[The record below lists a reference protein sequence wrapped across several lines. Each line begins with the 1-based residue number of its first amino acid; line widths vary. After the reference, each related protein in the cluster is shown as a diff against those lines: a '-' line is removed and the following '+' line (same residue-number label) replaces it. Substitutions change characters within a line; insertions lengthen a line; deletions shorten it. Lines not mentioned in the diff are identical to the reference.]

1 MKPRLTALAF
11 MASVFIMV
19 SGNPKSD
26 LVVTTKYG
34 PVRGR
39 RIEAPKHGMRAVRR
53 YLGIPYARPPVG
65 DLRFKPPQTPLHW
78 VKEKDCT
85 TAAAACLQVVPPD
98 DATFPFPPRFRKS
111 MQSYLTRMDEDCLHL
126 NIYSPEGQG
135 NLDREE
141 MYPLAVLVFIHGG
154 GYTSGTANAYDGTV
168 LASHGLVVV
177 VTVNY
182 RLGVFGF
189 LSTGDKSAPGNYG
202 IMDQIA
208 ALQWISDNIGSF
220 NGDPTRITLVGF
232 GTGASSVNLL
242 TMSPKS
248 AGLFR
253 RAILQSGSALSTWSM
268 AHNPRHSATILAEK
282 VGCCREDTFQTLQ
295 CLRSKRPNDLLIKE
309 ATFSGSPF
317 YSMFGPVVDGTVIT
331 DNPRR
336 LLEGDLFRSYDLML
350 GIAENDGY
358 NYVGNLS
365 GINDGLPEDAF
376 KVVVSDFV
384 NHVFPYRENE
394 IQDAILF
401 IYTNWGND
409 NNETRRRSV
418 VRMFTEQQI
427 AVPIIDVA
435 NSHSLR
441 NTESSTYFYCFT
453 YRADNS
459 PFPKW
464 AGAVNGEELPFLFG
478 APLAPLKMFQNENF
492 SKAETMLSAAIMTY
506 WSNFAKSGNPE
517 EPKNQE
523 TTFIHERPNRYERI
537 AWEPYSVDNCSTCWE
552 NFMYLG
558 MNPRTSRGFRSQRV
572 AFWIELVPKL
582 LRPQAIPGHNKLHPP
597 LTSSEMCEIPDLART
612 IAGKNGLAVRY
623 PDDRL
628 KTFGAK
634 KHASDKCI
642 PVSATPASPAPSPA
656 TEQGH
661 PGRSGNSP
669 HDWADLH
676 ESSDA
681 AEPKSSGLS
690 VVIAVGATLLCLN
703 LVVLV
708 VCYKRARRRRRKTDE
723 IMHRQERTRL
733 TASDMHGL
741 LKIHETAQR
750 YESSQSDETLEMEEI
765 TTKSSCL
772 VEHEDIEG
780 SKTRVV

>member
-11 MASVFIMV
+11 LASVFIITV
-19 SGNPKSD
+19 WGNENGDP
-26 LVVTTKYG
+26 VVTTKYG
-34 PVRGR
+34 PVGGR

-65 DLRFKPPQTPLHW
+65 DLRFKPPMPPAHW
-78 VKEKDCT
+78 ADERDCT
-85 TAAAACLQVVPPD
+85 TAAAACPQIVPPD

-111 MQSYLTRMDEDCLHL
+111 MQSYLTRMDEDCLYL
-126 NIYSPEGQG
+126 NIYSPEDQG

-232 GTGASSVNLL
+232 GTGAASVNLL
-242 TMSPKS
+242 TMSPKA

-268 AHNPRHSATILAEK
+268 AHNPRHSATILAER
-282 VGCCREDTFQTLQ
+282 VGCCRDDTLRTVD
-295 CLRSKRPNDLLIKE
+295 CLRDKSYSDLLLKE

-365 GINDGLPEDAF
+365 GINSGLPEDAF
-376 KVVVSDFV
+376 RVVV
-384 NHVFPYRENE
+384 
-394 IQDAILF
+394 
-401 IYTNWGND
+401 T
-409 NNETRRRSV
+409 
-418 VRMFTEQQI
+418 
-427 AVPIIDVA
+427 
-435 NSHSLR
+435 
-441 NTESSTYFYCFT
+441 
-453 YRADNS
+453 
-459 PFPKW
+459 
-464 AGAVNGEELPFLFG
+464 
-478 APLAPLKMFQNENF
+478 
-492 SKAETMLSAAIMTY
+492 ETMLSAAIMTY

-517 EPKNQE
+517 EPKNQQ

-537 AWEPYSVDNCSTCWE
+537 AWEPYSVDNCSTCRE

-582 LRPQAIPGHNKLHPP
+582 LRPQAVPGHNKLHPP
-597 LTSSEMCEIPDLART
+597 LTPNEMCEIPDLART

-623 PDDRL
+623 PDDKL
-628 KTFGAK
+628 KTFGGK
-634 KHASDKCI
+634 KQASDKCI
-642 PVSATPASPAPSPA
+642 PVPATVVSPSPA
-656 TEQGH
+656 TDQGT
-661 PGRSGNSP
+661 SDQIP

-676 ESSDA
+676 HSTDHM
-681 AEPKSSGLS
+681 EPKSSGLS

-703 LVVLV
+703 LVVLI
-708 VCYKRARRRRRKTDE
+708 VCYKRARRRRRKADE

-733 TASDMHGL
+733 TASDMHSL
-741 LKIHETAQR
+741 LKIHETAHR
-750 YESSQSDETLEMEEI
+750 YESSQSDETLELEEI
-765 TTKSSCL
+765 ATKSSCL
-772 VEHEDIEG
+772 MEHEDIEDN
-780 SKTRVV
+780 KTRVV